1 MAGEIVVP
9 SLGESV
15 TEATVAK
22 WFKKVGDAVAQDEP
36 LLELET
42 DKVTLEVNAPAGGM
56 LKDIKISEGKTVE
69 VGTLLGLIE
78 VGASGAKAPQKP
90 ETRNQKPETVQPAAQ
105 ATSNEQRATPP
116 QSGPAARKLLEETGI
131 PASSIQGS
139 GKDGRITKGDV
150 LEAKSLPA
158 TSNQQPATAPA
169 GQRPSYAKASEG
181 REERVKMSK
190 LRQVIAKR
198 LKESQNTAAILTTF
212 NEIDMTGVIGLRN
225 EYKDAFEKKHGV
237 RLGFMAFF
245 VKAAV
250 NALKE
255 IPAVNAEIS
264 GDELIYKNYYDIGV
278 AVGTEQGLVVPVV
291 RGCDQ
296 LSLAEIE
303 KEIGR
308 LAQKA
313 RDGSL
318 TMSDLSGGTFTI
330 SNGGVYG
337 SLMSTPI
344 INPPQSG
351 ILGMHKTEERPIAVK
366 GQVVIHPMM
375 YVALSYDHR
384 IIDGKESVTFLMRIK
399 EAIEDPRRLLLGL

>member
-56 LKDIKISEGKTVE
+56 LKDIKIGEGKTVE
-69 VGTLLGLIE
+69 VGTLLGTIE
-78 VGASGAKAPQKP
+78 VGAAGAKSAPQAAPAKP
-90 ETRNQKPETVQPAAQ
+90 AAAVVPASGGGSTDAARPHSATELENQKQ
-105 ATSNEQRATPP
+105 A
-116 QSGPAARKLLEETGI
+116 GPAARKLLEETGI
-131 PASSIQGS
+131 NPASIAGT
-139 GKDGRITKGDV
+139 GKDGRVTKGDV
-150 LEAKSLPA
+150 LEAKSAPA
-158 TSNQQPATAPA
+158 ASQQPA
-169 GQRPSYAKASEG
+169 GK

-212 NEIDMTGVIGLRN
+212 NEIDMSNVIALRN

-237 RLGFMAFF
+237 RMGFMSLF

-291 RGCDQ
+291 RNADQ

-303 KEIGR
+303 KDIGR
-308 LAQKA
+308 LAGKA
-313 RDGSL
+313 REGTL
-318 TMSDLSGGTFTI
+318 AMSDLTGGTFTV

-366 GQVVIHPMM
+366 GQVVIRPMM

-384 IIDGKESVTFLMRIK
+384 VIDGKESVTFLVRIK
-399 EAIEDPRRLLLGL
+399 EAMEDPRRLLLGL